1 MEADDRFTVEA
12 ESGQRRIEVGVA
24 SWDGGDGSSLSVRHH
39 VRNSEGGFDPYSSGE
54 IPIELVGPMVDAVRI
69 DGPPLARP
77 GSPHRLARWCWL
89 EQRLVERARE
99 RVEEIKR
106 EHPDAEVVEVRS

>member
-1 MEADDRFTVEA
+1 
-12 ESGQRRIEVGVA
+12 
-24 SWDGGDGSSLSVRHH
+24 
-39 VRNSEGGFDPYSSGE
+39 
-54 IPIELVGPMVDAVRI
+54 MVDAVRI